1 MKCTHTINTKGDI
14 TGFGKFTLKKKK
26 KKKQKIIEK
35 DNKFF

>member
-1 MKCTHTINTKGDI
+1 MKYTHTINTKGDI

-26 KKKQKIIEK
+26 KTQKIIEK

>member
-1 MKCTHTINTKGDI
+1 MKYTHTINTKGDI
-14 TGFGKFTLKKKK
+14 TGFGKFTLKT